1 MMNWL
6 DAGFQMFMLLF
17 CMAIIIVVVLTV
29 AVIIR
34 AIVYRIKYPADE
46 LYQRL
51 VALEKRVEK
60 LENETITKKE

>member
-17 CMAIIIVVVLTV
+17 CMALIIVVVLTV

-34 AIVYRIKYPADE
+34 AIIYRMKYPADDFK
-46 LYQRL
+46 QRL
-51 VALEKRVEK
+51 MALEKRVEK
-60 LENETITKKE
+60 LENETKNNKE